1 MPLQFF
7 VRQQTVKQRQQRQ
20 VYFYRLSVSEIIIA
34 IQCLIII

>member
-7 VRQQTVKQRQQRQ
+7 VRQQTVKQQQQRK